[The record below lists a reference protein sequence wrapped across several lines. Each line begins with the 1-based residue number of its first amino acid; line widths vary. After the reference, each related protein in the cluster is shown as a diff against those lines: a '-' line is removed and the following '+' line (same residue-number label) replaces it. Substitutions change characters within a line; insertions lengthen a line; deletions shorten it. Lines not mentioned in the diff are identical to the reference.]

1 MRRQAMLIAATALLG
16 ALAAAAPAAAAETVY
31 GLTAGDSLVTFSSTR
46 PGAVSSPQAISGQGA
61 GESFIGVD
69 VRPATGQLYGVT
81 RAGQNGRLYR
91 IDPVTARATPITTQP
106 FTLNG
111 VDFGVDFNPVPD
123 RLRIVSDTGQNLRLN
138 PNTGN
143 APTADTS
150 LAFAGS
156 GDPNTGDTPMVGA
169 AAYTNPVPGNP
180 TPTSGPADTL
190 LYDLEAGNDVLVT
203 QDPPNDGVL
212 NTRAPLG
219 IDISTVGGFD
229 IGPAGNLALASATP
243 TGSMRPRLY
252 SINLGAGSSG
262 RAAREIGAIGGSML
276 DPVKDIAIAQDTFMF
291 AAVTVTNPQAVFQF
305 RSDRPGSR
313 GPARALSGLQP
324 GERVVGIDTR
334 PANGDL
340 LAVTDQSRIYSLDAD
355 TGAVSN
361 ARMINPSL
369 MGTAFGVDVNPAA
382 DRLRVVSD
390 AEQNQRLVPDTGASA
405 VAGGTDKPLAYAAD
419 DPGAGTVPD
428 VVGAG
433 YTNSV
438 ANAPETLL
446 YVVDAARNA
455 LALQD
460 PPNDGVLR
468 SVGTGGLGIGDITS
482 IAGFDIVPG
491 LNTQFGAFQIA
502 GQPTSKLYA
511 VNGASAQTP
520 ADQRGQAVQV
530 GDFDA
535 LVSGL
540 AALPTERLQLG
551 APSLAVREADGT
563 VRVPIVRNSTVGDG
577 VTTTVNYATAD
588 GSAQDG
594 SDYTATSGSVTF
606 QPGETVKWV
615 SVAVQDD
622 PINEPTESFTVSLS
636 NPTGGVAL
644 GSPRTTTVTIN
655 DDDPPATAPGNGAPS
670 GMGSFPPK
678 KLKTNVVIIVRDLK
692 LNTLRKRGVRVVVMC
707 NQKCSVTATLKLG
720 GRSLGTVKTRLSKAG
735 FKSEYVKL
743 STSGRRVVKPFR
755 ATRRLTVTATA
766 TADGGRDSA
775 SASFR
780 AKR

>member
-1 MRRQAMLIAATALLG
+1 MLIAATALLG
-16 ALAAAAPAAAAETVY
+16 ALAAAAPASAAETVY
-31 GLTAGDSLVTFSSTR
+31 GLTNGDSLVTFSSSR
-46 PGAVSSPQAISGQGA
+46 PGTVSSPQAITGQGS
-61 GESFIGVD
+61 GESFVGID

-81 RAGQNGRLYR
+81 RSGQSGRLYR

-106 FTLNG
+106 FTLTG

-123 RLRIVSDTGQNLRLN
+123 RVRIVSDTGQNLRLN
-138 PNTGN
+138 PSTGN

-150 LAFAGS
+150 LAFA
-156 GDPNTGDTPMVGA
+156 TGDANAGETPMVGA

-203 QDPPNDGVL
+203 QDPPNNGTL

-219 IDISTVGGFD
+219 IDISTLGGFD

-243 TGSMRPRLY
+243 AGAMRPRLY
-252 SINLGAGSSG
+252 SINLGAGSAG
-262 RAAREIGAIGGSML
+262 PAARDIGAIGGSML

-313 GPARALSGLQP
+313 GPARAITGLQA
-324 GERVVGIDTR
+324 GETIVGIDTR

-361 ARMINPSL
+361 QRMIAPSL
-369 MGTAFGVDVNPAA
+369 MGTSFGVDVNPAA

-390 AEQNQRLVPDTGASA
+390 AEQNQRLVPDTGVSA
-405 VAGGTDKPLAYAAD
+405 IPGGTDKPLAYAAG
-419 DPGAGTVPD
+419 DPGAGTAPD
-428 VVGAG
+428 AVAAG

-438 ANAPETLL
+438 ASAPETLL

-468 SVGTGGLGIGDITS
+468 SVGTGGLGIGDITTV
-482 IAGFDIVPG
+482 AGFDIVPG

-502 GQPTSKLYA
+502 GQATSKLYA

-540 AALPTERLQLG
+540 AFLPTERLQLG

-588 GSAQDG
+588 GSAKDPA
-594 SDYTATSGSVTF
+594 DYTATSGSVTF

-615 SVAVQDD
+615 SIPVQDD

-636 NPTGGVAL
+636 NPTGSVAL
-644 GSPRTTTVTIN
+644 GSPRAATVRIN
-655 DDDPPATAPGNGAPS
+655 DDDPPATSSGNGTPS
-670 GMGSFPPK
+670 GTGSFPIK
-678 KLKTNVVIIVRDLK
+678 KLKTSVMIVVRDLK
-692 LNTLRKRGVRVVVMC
+692 LRTLRTRGVRVVVMC
-707 NQKCSVTATLKLG
+707 NQRCSVTATLKYR

-735 FKSEYVKL
+735 SKSAYVKL
-743 STSGRRVVKPFR
+743 SKSGAR
-755 ATRRLTVTATA
+755 AVRSYKTTRRLTVTATA
-766 TADGGRDSA
+766 TADGGRSTRT
-775 SASFR
+775 ASFQ